1 MSMLSSFV
9 RDHLL
14 HALDREMQSHS
25 PELQSFLLKEINELA
40 IGVIKYIEHKIKG
53 ESHHEEGI

>member
-1 MSMLSSFV
+1 MSLLSSFV

-14 HALDREMQSHS
+14 YTLDKEMQSHS
-25 PELQSFLLKEINELA
+25 PELQSFFLKEINELA

-53 ESHHEEGI
+53 GSNHEEGI